1 MKKLVK
7 QPARPQLVQFLSKT
21 ASVVLSCLR
30 AELPIVDL
38 CAEKFLLR
46 TAP

>member
-7 QPARPQLVQFLSKT
+7 QPASPQLVQFLSKT

-30 AELPIVDL
+30 TEPPIVDL

>member
-7 QPARPQLVQFLSKT
+7 QPAKPQLVQFLNKT
-21 ASVVLSCLR
+21 ASVVLSFLR
-30 AELPIVDL
+30 ANLPIVDL

-46 TAP
+46 GST